1 MNADEQHHRCAPSRA
16 TAMDATGL
24 AELIRDGEA
33 GAREVAE
40 AAIERIEECN
50 GDLNAVVATR
60 FEQALE
66 EIDAGLPEGPLRG
79 VPILVK
85 DLGTNVAG
93 VPSTRGSRLFAD
105 NVPTRDSE
113 LVARYRRAGMVVL
126 GTTNT
131 PEFGLNA
138 STEPQLFGPTR
149 NPWNGRCSPGG
160 SSGGS
165 AAAVAAGMTPVAH
178 GTDGGGSIR
187 LPAAMCGLVG
197 LKPSRGR
204 VTPAPAPSL
213 LSGPVG
219 VHHALTTTVRD
230 SALLLDVSSQALA
243 GDAFAAPSPNSSFV
257 GALSEDPGRLCIGVA
272 TELPGGPATDPE
284 IAETVLHT
292 ARLCADLGHEVVEV
306 NPPHDPSVV
315 GQTAAPLMGIEFTV
329 SVHERLA
336 ELGRELRPDDVEPF
350 THMLLAHYSAMSAM
364 ELNRA
369 QRRAQEIGWEVGR
382 MFDEVDV
389 LLTPTTAVR
398 TPLHGTLDTTRPE
411 TIYDHGAAFAAWTSV
426 FNVTGAPAI
435 SLPLGTDAD
444 GLPLGAQLAADLGQ
458 EGRLLRLAAQLEQ
471 ADAWPR
477 VAPGYSA
484 DLLRSEWKLPASPH
498 LRSRSAGTATG
509 RLPPLSWRTPG
520 NTGGPSM
527 PEPITPEGKEERR
540 WIDGP

>member
-1 MNADEQHHRCAPSRA
+1 MNTDEQHHRYAPPHA
-16 TAMDATGL
+16 TAMDATGIAAL
-24 AELIRDGEA
+24 VRDGEV
-33 GAREVAE
+33 GPREVAE
-40 AAIERIEECN
+40 AAIGRIEECN

-60 FEQALE
+60 FEQALD
-66 EIDAGLPEGPLRG
+66 EIDAGLPDGPLRG

-105 NVPTRDSE
+105 DVPTRDSE

-138 STEPQLFGPTR
+138 STEPQLFGPTH
-149 NPWNGRCSPGG
+149 NPWDGRRSPGG
-160 SSGGS
+160 SSGGA
-165 AAAVAAGMTPVAH
+165 AAAVAAGMTSVAH
-178 GTDGGGSIR
+178 GTDGGGSLRI
-187 LPAAMCGLVG
+187 PAAMCGLVG

-213 LSGPVG
+213 LSGPVS

-230 SALLLDVSSQALA
+230 SALLLDVASQPLA

-257 GALSEDPGRLCIGVA
+257 EALREEPGRLRVGVA
-272 TELPGGPATDPE
+272 TELPGGPSTDPE
-284 IAETVLHT
+284 ITEVVLHA

-306 NPPHDPSVV
+306 VPPHDPSEV
-315 GQTAAPLMGIEFTV
+315 GRTSAPLMGVEFTV

-350 THMLLAHYSAMSAM
+350 THLLLEHYAAMSAM

-398 TPLHGTLDTTRPE
+398 TPLLGTLDTTRPE
-411 TIYDHGAAFAAWTSV
+411 TIHDHGATFSAWTSV

-435 SLPLGTDAD
+435 SLPLGTDTD
-444 GLPLGAQLAADLGQ
+444 GLPLGAQFAADLGQ

-471 ADAWPR
+471 AAAWPR
-477 VAPGYSA
+477 AAHGYA
-484 DLLRSEWKLPASPH
+484 
-498 LRSRSAGTATG
+498 
-509 RLPPLSWRTPG
+509 
-520 NTGGPSM
+520 
-527 PEPITPEGKEERR
+527 KEERR
-540 WIDGP
+540 